1 VVASRAAIKLRP
13 NWAEAHYNLGQT
25 FDSMGDLGKAVVCY
39 ENAVAYNSEWED
51 AIHNLAAAKQEL
63 QLSNLSLPTS
73 GVYEGDGGGGGGL
86 ISSIQSMKLSASL
99 ANQQHQRS
107 PIEQANEGE
116 EWDVESAT
124 SHSTVDSNHSGV
136 HIYICNYHFLGLYLL
151 FSYHNTNHY

>member
-51 AIHNLAAAKQEL
+51 AIHNLTAAKQEL

-73 GVYEGDGGGGGGL
+73 GVYDADGGGGGGL

-99 ANQQHQRS
+99 ANQEHQRS

-136 HIYICNYHFLGLYLL
+136 YIYVCNYHFLGSL
-151 FSYHNTNHY
+151 FALHLP